1 MNYANAGA
9 GLRKLFIAQIG
20 SVVCSVLLVIP
31 LINLAGAIGALVF
44 LILSLIGLNEAGKDI
59 EGCKK
64 AFQITIV
71 QLALT
76 VISIFTGSGI
86 LDTLVSAAVII
97 TGFLSTYFVCS
108 SVAAV
113 LRTCSHDDIAAK
125 GELVWKIN
133 LICYAA
139 RILVSLLSR
148 IPLLNILAFPASIV
162 VPIASLI
169 AGILFI
175 VFLYNSSEV
184 LQ

>member
-1 MNYANAGA
+1 M
-9 GLRKLFIAQIG
+9 
-20 SVVCSVLLVIP
+20 
-31 LINLAGAIGALVF
+31 
-44 LILSLIGLNEAGKDI
+44 
-59 EGCKK
+59 
-64 AFQITIV
+64 
-71 QLALT
+71 
-76 VISIFTGSGI
+76 
-86 LDTLVSAAVII
+86 
-97 TGFLSTYFVCS
+97 
-108 SVAAV
+108 
-113 LRTCSHDDIAAK
+113 
-125 GELVWKIN
+125 WKIN